1 MKALIILSACL
12 LSLALSAQQSK
23 KRHSFYVQ
31 CGYKSSLF
39 IKEHGGHRL
48 SSGTESHQH
57 KCIIF
62 NTGAQFL
69 LTGNWRIGTS
79 FTYDHFGTKHRSV
92 EHSNLSYMLRCD
104 WIWKE
109 KNTYILYSGLAGG
122 LRKTRR
128 FENEKETERKTAA
141 AYHIYVIGAEYKI
154 IKTLFID
161 ANAGWGMSGIISAGA
176 KFRF

>member
-1 MKALIILSACL
+1 MKPIIICYACL
-12 LSLALSAQQSK
+12 LSLAISAQQAEK
-23 KRHSFYVQ
+23 KYSFYFQ
-31 CGYKSSLF
+31 GGYKSSLF

-48 SSGTESHQH
+48 RSGTESHQH

-62 NTGAQFL
+62 NTGIQFFL
-69 LTGNWRIGTS
+69 RGNLRIGTS

-109 KNTYILYSGLAGG
+109 KNSYLLYSGLAGG
-122 LRKTRR
+122 LRRTRR
-128 FENEKETERKTAA
+128 FENEKETERMTAA

-154 IKTLFID
+154 IKNLFID
-161 ANAGWGMSGIISAGA
+161 ANAGWGISGIVSAGA